1 MSATPVRAMQ
11 VGFIL
16 GVAALAYSFVGSAR
30 DGELR
35 RQCTSL
41 CALGPNYAG
50 ENRIAPDFQLTN
62 IDGTPMRLSDFRGKT
77 TVLVF
82 WSTSCDVCKKQMP
95 ALAHL
100 AQEIKN
106 DKRFALTTVALD
118 ESADTVRRV
127 MKERTKMD
135 NPFPVALDPDSR
147 IIMDKYGTKLFPET
161 WIIDPSGVIRARFDG
176 ARDWSTALATDLLE
190 VVQTGGQCPMEISGQ
205 NASGEGAKL
214 CREQTAM

>member
-1 MSATPVRAMQ
+1 MSATPIRVMQ

-50 ENRIAPDFQLTN
+50 ENRVAPDIQLTN
-62 IDGTPMRLSDFRGKT
+62 IDGTPARLSDHRGKT
-77 TVLVF
+77 VMVVF

-100 AQEIKN
+100 AQKLKSDPNYVLMTI
-106 DKRFALTTVALD
+106 AVD
-118 ESADTVRRV
+118 ESADRVRAV
-127 MKERTKMD
+127 MKERTKSD
-135 NPFPVALDPDSR
+135 NPFPVALDPDSK
-147 IIMDKYGTKLFPET
+147 IVMDRFGTKLFPES
-161 WIIDPSGVIRARFDG
+161 WIIDRNGVIRARFDG
-176 ARDWSTALATDLLE
+176 ARDWSTALATDMLE
-190 VVQTGGQCPMEISGQ
+190 VVDTGGSCPMDILGQ
-205 NASGEGAKL
+205 NASGEGARL
-214 CREQTAM
+214 CREQVM